1 MTPSSV
7 AGSARVRLGHS
18 DLTVRPVGLGCMGM
32 SQFYGAADDSQ
43 SIDTIRAALDLGVNF
58 LDTSDVYGAADIRW
72 GVTIRGFGHNE
83 ELIGT
88 ALAGRRDD
96 VVLATKFA
104 AKIDDDRTGIMI
116 DGRPDY
122 VRAACEDSLRRLRT
136 DVIDLYYYHRLDRS
150 VPIEDDAAFVQ
161 GDIRATNP
169 RFSGENLRS
178 NLQPVDSLVALA
190 QEKGCR
196 AGQLALAWLLA
207 QPLDVVPIPGTR
219 RAEYVQEN
227 VEATNVAISID
238 EIAYLSEVFAR
249 NRIVGEQYAAVH
261 AQTVEK

>member
-1 MTPSSV
+1 L
-7 AGSARVRLGHS
+7 GRSA
-18 DLTVRPVGLGCMGM
+18 LT
-32 SQFYGAADDSQ
+32 GA
-43 SIDTIRAALDLGVNF
+43 L
-58 LDTSDVYGAADIRW
+58 
-72 GVTIRGFGHNE
+72 
-83 ELIGT
+83 
-88 ALAGRRDD
+88 
-96 VVLATKFA
+96 K
-104 AKIDDDRTGIMI
+104 
-116 DGRPDY
+116 P
-122 VRAACEDSLRRLRT
+122 
-136 DVIDLYYYHRLDRS
+136 
-150 VPIEDDAAFVQ
+150 DAAFVQ

-249 NRIVGEQYAAVH
+249 NRIVGERYAAVH

>member
-1 MTPSSV
+1 
-7 AGSARVRLGHS
+7 
-18 DLTVRPVGLGCMGM
+18 M

-96 VVLATKFA
+96 VVLAT
-104 AKIDDDRTGIMI
+104 
-116 DGRPDY
+116 
-122 VRAACEDSLRRLRT
+122 
-136 DVIDLYYYHRLDRS
+136 
-150 VPIEDDAAFVQ
+150 
-161 GDIRATNP
+161 
-169 RFSGENLRS
+169 NLRS

-249 NRIVGEQYAAVH
+249 NRIIGERYAAVH